1 MKEGTLS
8 LWEKR
13 GWLLD
18 EVLLN
23 GPGEIINVASKPH
36 YIGEEKEK
44 GYIGDSQQLIASRY
58 AMGMKLG
65 RPLNRSELLRF
76 KGDNKQD
83 LRLSNL
89 ILHSRQAT
97 SAELF
102 KCNGAVLGYSH
113 CLCECGTELD
123 IAKQKKHP
131 HVYAEGHRPKSKND
145 PVNLKRARPSLQK
158 VFHETMEK
166 ISLDSVFKTS
176 IALPKEQ
183 PVSDDSLKEFRTLFE
198 KMIHSLPW
206 EEFKELLRLLLEIQT
221 RGKGKE

>member
-1 MKEGTLS
+1 MKAGTLA
-8 LWEKR
+8 LWAKR

-18 EVLLN
+18 QILLN

-44 GYIGDSQQLIASRY
+44 GYIGNSQQLIASRY

-65 RPLNRSELLRF
+65 RPLARSELLRF

-97 SAELF
+97 SAELV

-131 HVYAEGHRPKSKND
+131 HVYAEGHRPKSKKD
-145 PVNLKRARPSLQK
+145 PVNPKKARPSLQK
-158 VFHETMEK
+158 VFQERMK
-166 ISLDSVFKTS
+166 SISVASV
-176 IALPKEQ
+176 AQPKEQ

-206 EEFKELLRLLLEIQT
+206 EEFKELLHLLLEIQT
-221 RGKGKE
+221 REKGKE